1 MPKPQKIKR
10 KKRRGN
16 YHAQALENQKKKN
29 KRQHYYQRKNEQR
42 KRKEIFL
49 PMCMPTK
56 FSPHFGEKTFLPF
69 FFPILPKIH
78 QTKHT
83 LCVPIFIKSHTKKLN
98 KRWASIPIKNRKKEK
113 KKKKKKKMGIYQ
125 ILLRCSF
132 ALVPSL
138 LIFIKSHTKQLDKRW
153 APIKFFYAARLLL
166 SDLCQSI
173 CTSIGIRVGWTIQL
187 RANKVLNQKRNIMCQ
202 CTRLLAINKQALN
215 ILLK

>member
-98 KRWASIPIKNRKKEK
+98 KRWAFIPIKKRKKKEK
-113 KKKKKKKMGIYQ
+113 EKGKKKEDGHLSNSSTLLICSRPVFAHFHQIPYKTVRQKMGTYQ
-125 ILLRCSF
+125 ILLCCAF
-132 ALVPSL
+132 ALV
-138 LIFIKSHTKQLDKRW
+138 
-153 APIKFFYAARLLL
+153 
-166 SDLCQSI
+166 
-173 CTSIGIRVGWTIQL
+173 
-187 RANKVLNQKRNIMCQ
+187 
-202 CTRLLAINKQALN
+202 
-215 ILLK
+215 